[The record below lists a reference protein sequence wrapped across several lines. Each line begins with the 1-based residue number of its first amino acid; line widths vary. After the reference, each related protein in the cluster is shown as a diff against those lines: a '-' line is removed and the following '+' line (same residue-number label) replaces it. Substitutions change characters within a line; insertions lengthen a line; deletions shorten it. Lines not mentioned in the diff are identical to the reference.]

1 MIRAFC
7 ALVQACETPG
17 LVVRFRLIN
26 FEPGG
31 PLDILPAAFSIACFR
46 LAAFVCSAIISGL
59 APAAALQYEADRR
72 SRGYGKLKDRCSLA
86 TGEQRHQYFPS
97 IRKFQCIVVPSG
109 EVRVGVTKSRH
120 AEASALS
127 PYPSVIEP
135 DVFIESQFGA
145 R

>member
-17 LVVRFRLIN
+17 LVRFRLIN

-46 LAAFVCSAIISGL
+46 LAAFVCSAIISPL

-72 SRGYGKLKDRCSLA
+72 SRG
-86 TGEQRHQYFPS
+86 
-97 IRKFQCIVVPSG
+97 
-109 EVRVGVTKSRH
+109 
-120 AEASALS
+120 
-127 PYPSVIEP
+127 
-135 DVFIESQFGA
+135 
-145 R
+145 